1 MSNLHL
7 ATISLALIS
16 ATPFLSCKEPSIK
29 AGNGDRPNILIIM
42 ADDLGYSDLGCY
54 GGEIQTNNLD
64 GLARKG
70 IRFTQFYNAAR
81 CCPSRASLLT
91 GKYAHQVG
99 LDLNG
104 QTLDKNAATIAEVLK
119 LSGYQTGMTGKW
131 HLSETRALN
140 NHEDQ
145 LRWLSNQE
153 QGRNFAPLDTYP
165 CRRGFDEHF
174 SVIWGVVNFFDPF
187 SLVHNEKIITEIPD
201 DFYITDYINDKS
213 VELIDRFAKNKEPF
227 FLYVSHT
234 APHWPLHAMPED
246 IAKYKG
252 MYNGGWDKLR
262 EDRYNRLVE
271 LGLFSRENAPL
282 ANNESGQK
290 WSDWPHKQWEAQHM
304 EAHAAMVDRMDQGI
318 GRIFRKLE
326 ETGEIDNTFII
337 FLSDNGAS
345 PERGYPP
352 GFDRPEQMRNGE
364 EIQYIINSKDSIR
377 PGSQCTWGYLG
388 IHWAG
393 ALNSPFRYWKMQS
406 YEGGI
411 CTPLIVHWPAGL
423 KGKENTINHG
433 VGHVIDILPTCL
445 ELAGAEYPSQING
458 FETTP
463 PIGKSLMPV
472 IRKELTA
479 TNDTLFWEHEGGKA
493 FRNGDWKIAALNN
506 RKWELFNLASDRTE
520 TTNLAEK
527 YPERLNDMIRH
538 WQTFY
543 DRLNR

>member
-16 ATPFLSCKEPSIK
+16 ATPFLSCKEPSKK

-364 EIQYIINSKDSIR
+364 EIQYITNSRDSIR

-445 ELAGAEYPSQING
+445 ELAGAEYPLQING